1 MVGTA
6 FVFILKTEILY
17 IMKKLIYFIGIFL
30 IAGLLFGEVAYA
42 QNQELTKK
50 EKHHLEQ
57 LRKKKE
63 RSMKREISREYY
75 TKLLKEK
82 YFVFQAD
89 FLTVPQG
96 TSFILSPDIN
106 FMSVNGN
113 NIILQFG
120 FNGAIGWNGVGGV
133 TVRGTLSDYQV
144 HLGKKKN
151 NLSMTTNMYLIGP
164 GLPPNIS
171 LNVSDDGTAQL
182 IIQPAGSAP
191 IMVYGQIVSPKEADI
206 FIGQS
211 LF

>member
-1 MVGTA
+1 
-6 FVFILKTEILY
+6 
-17 IMKKLIYFIGIFL
+17 MKKLIYFIGIFL
-30 IAGLLFGEVAYA
+30 IAGLLFGGVAYA
-42 QNQELTKK
+42 QNQTPTKK

-63 RSMKREISREYY
+63 RSMKREISRKYY
-75 TKLLKEK
+75 TQLLKEK

-89 FLTVPQG
+89 FLTGPQG
-96 TSFILSPDIN
+96 ASFILSPDIN
-106 FMSVNGN
+106 FMSINGN
-113 NIILQFG
+113 NVVLQFG
-120 FNGAIGWNGVGGV
+120 FNGVIGWNGVGGI

-151 NLSMTTNMYLIGP
+151 NLYMTTNVNLIGP
-164 GLPPNIS
+164 GLPPNIY

-182 IIQPAGSAP
+182 TIQPAGGAP

-206 FIGQS
+206 FIGES